1 MVQAFS
7 IMQPQ
12 RMRIAVVTETYPPEI
27 NGVANTMR
35 QLVGG
40 LSDRGHRV
48 LLVRPRQAE
57 DRRQPRPCGHFLVP
71 GLPIPGYRGLRFGL
85 PVYGRLRNLWSRLR
99 PEVIYVATEGPLGHA
114 ALNAA
119 RRAGIPVITGFHT
132 QFHQYSRHYGLGLLT
147 RPIVNTL
154 KHFHNRSDATLVP
167 TTALRRQLSESGFHN
182 VHVFSRGVDTALFDP
197 ARRSAALRRG
207 WGCRPGDLVALYV
220 GRIAAEKNI
229 HLALRAMDDLTARH
243 GNVRCVLVGDGPEL
257 SRLARAHPN
266 CRFVGAKVGEELA
279 EHYASGDLFVFPSL
293 TETFGNVV
301 TEAMASGLV
310 VSAFD
315 YAAAHEHIRD
325 RHNGVLAPFGDADAF
340 VHALLEAA
348 GQPAALPAM
357 RVAARRTAESLSWGR
372 VIQGVEERL
381 LEVLRSRQE
390 APASPAVQALGHAPS
405 RNGA

>member
-1 MVQAFS
+1 
-7 IMQPQ
+7 
-12 RMRIAVVTETYPPEI
+12 
-27 NGVANTMR
+27 MR

-40 LSDRGHRV
+40 LSARGHRV
-48 LLVRPRQAE
+48 LLVRPRQAK
-57 DRRQPRPCGHFLVP
+57 DRRNPHPPGHFLVP

-85 PVYGRLRNLWSRLR
+85 PVYWRLRNLWSRLR

-119 RRAGIPVITGFHT
+119 RRAGVPVITGFHT

-167 TTALRRQLSESGFHN
+167 TTALRRQLTESGFHN

-197 ARRSAALRRG
+197 ARRSEALRRA
-207 WGCRPGDLVALYV
+207 WGCGPGDLVALYV

-229 HLALRAMDDLTARH
+229 HLALRAMDALTARQ
-243 GNVRCVLVGDGPEL
+243 GNVRCILVGDGPEL
-257 SRLARAHPN
+257 SRLARAHPD

-315 YAAAHEHIRD
+315 YAAAHEHIRHG
-325 RHNGVLAPFGDADAF
+325 HNGLLAPFGDADAF
-340 VHALLEAA
+340 LEGLFEVA
-348 GQPAALPAM
+348 GQAAVLGAM
-357 RVAARRTAESLSWGR
+357 RVAARRTAESLSWSR
-372 VIQGVEERL
+372 VIEGLEERL
-381 LEVLRSRQE
+381 RELVQNRHE
-390 APASPAVQALGHAPS
+390 APLNSAVRSLGHAAS